1 MFGIPVTTLP
11 SINASLNAL
20 ATLLLI
26 AGYLL
31 IKQRRETAHKWTML
45 AAFATSVLFLCSYLA
60 YHFQVEAVTRFRG
73 PPPVSYFYYAILL
86 THVILAAVVPVLAI
100 VTIYHGLRDNR
111 LKHRRIARWTF
122 PIWLYVSV
130 TGVVIYAMLYHLY
143 APTEA
148 AAIMHVTFLRVMQA

>member
-20 ATLLLI
+20 ATVLLVT
-26 AGYLL
+26 GYLL

-45 AAFATSVLFLCSYLA
+45 AALATSAVFLTCYVVYHWQAGHTSFSGPPAVRALYLA
-60 YHFQVEAVTRFRG
+60 
-73 PPPVSYFYYAILL
+73 ILAS
-86 THVILAAVVPVLAI
+86 HIILAATVPVLAL

-111 LKHRRIARWTF
+111 LKHRRIARWTL

-130 TGVVIYAMLYHLY
+130 TGVVIYWMLYHLY
-143 APTEA
+143 PPNTA
-148 AAIMHVTFLRVMQA
+148 AAIIGAIPTMVA